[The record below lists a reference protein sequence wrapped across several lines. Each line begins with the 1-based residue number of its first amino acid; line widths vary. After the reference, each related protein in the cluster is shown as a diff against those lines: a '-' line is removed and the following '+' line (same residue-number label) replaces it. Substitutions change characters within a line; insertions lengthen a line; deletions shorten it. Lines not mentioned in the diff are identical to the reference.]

1 MKRFCMLWGSF
12 DSNCMM
18 PLIFLLTY
26 MAKIAGILNSR
37 RAFSLEKSGTNLGIC
52 MVLFVLLSRQMPISI
67 GSNKPLTDR
76 FNADSAYA
84 FVKHQVD
91 FGPRVP
97 NTASHQAC
105 GAYLKAELS
114 RMGWQTEAQEGIVTA
129 FDGTDLEIRNLFAS
143 LYPEKPNRILL
154 LAHWDTRP
162 FADKDSLNR
171 EMPIEGA
178 NDGASG
184 VGVLLEIARV
194 LGLGQDRP
202 YVGVDI
208 LLVDAEDYGAP
219 SFVGDTAFDRDSWC
233 LGTHMWADQA
243 DTSYRPMY
251 GVLLDMVGA
260 KDAVFV
266 REHKSMEQAHFVMNR
281 TWRIAERLGYK
292 HFFSWEEIDFVGIDD
307 HIVVYEERGIPCI
320 DIIEYDATTAS
331 GFFDHH
337 HTHGDVLAE
346 IDPQTLDA
354 VGETVLE
361 LIFTQY

>member
-1 MKRFCMLWGSF
+1 MIPFVDMVRIGE
-12 DSNCMM
+12 
-18 PLIFLLTY
+18 
-26 MAKIAGILNSR
+26 ILNSPR
-37 RAFSLEKSGTNLGIC
+37 GRSLLGFGACLCIC
-52 MVLFVLLSRQMPISI
+52 MCLFTLLNGQVPVSI
-67 GSNKPLTDR
+67 GGREPSIDR
-76 FNADSAYA
+76 FDADSAYA
-84 FVKHQVD
+84 FVEHQVA

-97 NTASHQAC
+97 NTMAHKAC
-105 GAYLKAELS
+105 GVYLESELK
-114 RMGWQTEAQEGIVTA
+114 RMGWQTEAQEGSVTA

-171 EMPIEGA
+171 EVPIEGA

-219 SFVGDTAFDRDSWC
+219 SFAGDTAFDRDSWC
-233 LGTHMWADQA
+233 LGTRMWADQA
-243 DTSYRPMY
+243 DTSYRPLY
-251 GVLLDMVGA
+251 GVLVDMVGA
-260 KDAVFV
+260 EEAVFV

-281 TWRIAERLGYK
+281 TWRIAERLGYGQ
-292 HFFSWEEIDFVGIDD
+292 FFSWEEVDFVGVDD

-361 LIFTQY
+361 LILTQY